1 MYERVGGVV
10 EAVAPEEA
18 EQPQEMNPCHA
29 GEIWVVLHL
38 DAAAPVFVPFLVWW
52 WVWATVR

>member
-38 DAAAPVFVPFLVWW
+38 DAAAPVFVPFSRVVVGLGH
-52 WVWATVR
+52 R